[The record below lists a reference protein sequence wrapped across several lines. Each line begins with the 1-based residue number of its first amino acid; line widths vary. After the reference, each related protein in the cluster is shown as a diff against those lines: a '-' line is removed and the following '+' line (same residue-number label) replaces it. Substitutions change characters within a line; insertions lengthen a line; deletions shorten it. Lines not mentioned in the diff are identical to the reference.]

1 MKKQMILAMMASV
14 AILAACSD
22 DDNGSGNPGPGPAPS
37 GVYET
42 GLVFG
47 EKEGSDSVYYIGNGD
62 KHFPAPKGDYVL
74 NASRKYK
81 LRGWV
86 YIEDGSTITIPAGT
100 VIRGDKQTQAA
111 LIIERGGQIFARG
124 TASKPIVFT
133 SEEAPGNRRPGDWG
147 GLILCGRASNNKGEQ
162 QIEGGPRSYHGG
174 GSNPVDTD
182 NSGVLSYVRVEFAGF
197 PFQTDKEI
205 NGITFGSV
213 GSGTTV
219 DHLQVSYSN
228 DDSFEW
234 FGGSV
239 GCKYLVAYHGWDDDF
254 DTDNGFSGNLQFLL
268 GVRDPRIADKSLSN
282 GFESDNNSDGS
293 DEEPYTTARFCNVT
307 LIGPMGQDAAF
318 YNQSASTENP
328 GAYINAG
335 EMFPNNGSG
344 LGQFQAGVQIR
355 RNSRISLYNSIVTG
369 WPVALMIEKDKGDSP
384 AAATA
389 GLFEISNVHFS
400 GYDKALES
408 FDNTAIDPVVRPK
421 QDMAQGERLHGRHL
435 APGKLCQQVLRR
447 DRRRGTGAT
456 RQHALGLRSPARHRQ
471 RCRERFVH
479 GSFRL
484 RRLGQRFRRRFR
496 NRRELDGRMDQ
507 LRSAEHGILIAPSA
521 ARRPL
526 IGKPHSGHRPLCGL
540 PFRRESGKRPNV
552 SVPDAEVR
560 SDSQDINSE
569 SLCPVT
575 TATSRR
581 DTRSPVPLEVPELG

>member
-1 MKKQMILAMMASV
+1 M
-14 AILAACSD
+14 
-22 DDNGSGNPGPGPAPS
+22 
-37 GVYET
+37 
-42 GLVFG
+42 
-47 EKEGSDSVYYIGNGD
+47 
-62 KHFPAPKGDYVL
+62 L

-174 GSNPVDTD
+174 GSNPVDT
-182 NSGVLSYVRVEFAGF
+182 
-197 PFQTDKEI
+197 
-205 NGITFGSV
+205 
-213 GSGTTV
+213 
-219 DHLQVSYSN
+219 
-228 DDSFEW
+228 
-234 FGGSV
+234 
-239 GCKYLVAYHGWDDDF
+239 
-254 DTDNGFSGNLQFLL
+254 
-268 GVRDPRIADKSLSN
+268 
-282 GFESDNNSDGS
+282 NSDGS

-408 FDNTAIDPVVRPK
+408 FDNTALDPDVGILSSDQNKTRFK
-421 QDMAQGERLHGRHL
+421 GNGFTDGR
-435 APGKLCQQVLRR
+435 
-447 DRRRGTGAT
+447 
-456 RQHALGLRSPARHRQ
+456 RQ

-484 RRLGQRFRRRFR
+484 RRLGQRFRRRLR

-552 SVPDAEVR
+552 SIPDAEVR
-560 SDSQDINSE
+560 PDSQDINSE
-569 SLCPVT
+569 SLYPVT
-575 TATSRR
+575 TATSRP

>member
-1 MKKQMILAMMASV
+1 M
-14 AILAACSD
+14 
-22 DDNGSGNPGPGPAPS
+22 
-37 GVYET
+37 
-42 GLVFG
+42 
-47 EKEGSDSVYYIGNGD
+47 
-62 KHFPAPKGDYVL
+62 L

-384 AAATA
+384 R
-389 GLFEISNVHFS
+389 
-400 GYDKALES
+400 
-408 FDNTAIDPVVRPK
+408 RP
-421 QDMAQGERLHGRHL
+421 
-435 APGKLCQQVLRR
+435 QQACSKSVTSTS
-447 DRRRGTGAT
+447 RGTTKHSNRSTT
-456 RQHALGLRSPARHRQ
+456 RQSIRSSGFFRPTKTR
-471 RCRERFVH
+471 H
-479 GSFRL
+479 GSRGTAS
-484 RRLGQRFRRRFR
+484 RTASCSGKAMPTSSTTRSTAWDWR
-496 NRRELDGRMDQ
+496 N
-507 LRSAEHGILIAPSA
+507 PSA
-521 ARRPL
+521 RARASIP
-526 IGKPHSGHRPLCGL
+526 GQAPAAL
-540 PFRRESGKRPNV
+540 P
-552 SVPDAEVR
+552 
-560 SDSQDINSE
+560 
-569 SLCPVT
+569 
-575 TATSRR
+575 
-581 DTRSPVPLEVPELG
+581 

>member
-47 EKEGSDSVYYIGNGD
+47 EKEGSDSVYYLGNGD

-239 GCKYLVAYHGWDDDF
+239 SCQIPGELITVG
-254 DTDNGFSGNLQFLL
+254 TTIST
-268 GVRDPRIADKSLSN
+268 P
-282 GFESDNNSDGS
+282 
-293 DEEPYTTARFCNVT
+293 TTASRATCSFC
-307 LIGPMGQDAAF
+307 
-318 YNQSASTENP
+318 SAC
-328 GAYINAG
+328 A
-335 EMFPNNGSG
+335 
-344 LGQFQAGVQIR
+344 IR
-355 RNSRISLYNSIVTG
+355 ASRIN
-369 WPVALMIEKDKGDSP
+369 
-384 AAATA
+384 
-389 GLFEISNVHFS
+389 
-400 GYDKALES
+400 
-408 FDNTAIDPVVRPK
+408 
-421 QDMAQGERLHGRHL
+421 
-435 APGKLCQQVLRR
+435 
-447 DRRRGTGAT
+447 
-456 RQHALGLRSPARHRQ
+456 
-471 RCRERFVH
+471 RCRTASSRTTTPTV
-479 GSFRL
+479 RT
-484 RRLGQRFRRRFR
+484 
-496 NRRELDGRMDQ
+496 
-507 LRSAEHGILIAPSA
+507 RSLT
-521 ARRPL
+521 RRP
-526 IGKPHSGHRPLCGL
+526 
-540 PFRRESGKRPNV
+540 V
-552 SVPDAEVR
+552 S
-560 SDSQDINSE
+560 
-569 SLCPVT
+569 
-575 TATSRR
+575 AT
-581 DTRSPVPLEVPELG
+581 